1 MQQAL
6 SLLDLNQLI
15 RSTLDEH
22 LHPSY
27 WVVAEIG
34 EFKQV
39 AQGHAYLDL
48 VEKKG
53 SQIAAKIRAN
63 IWQYTYRVI
72 AGRFSAVTGQNLKA
86 GMKILAQVNVTFHEV
101 YGISLNIK
109 DIDPNYTLGERARI
123 RQEVIERLTREGLM
137 DLNKR
142 FPLPL
147 VPQKIAII
155 SSASAAGYGDFMDQ
169 LLKNRQGYQIHAQ
182 LFQATLQGADAAA
195 TIIRALDQI
204 DLLSGKESF
213 DAVVLIR
220 GGGSQLDLDCFDD
233 YGLAATIAKYPLP
246 VITGIGHERDETI
259 VDLVAHTRLKTPTAT
274 AEFILSGFRD
284 FEEQLNTALKT
295 LERATSQKL
304 LMEDRRLRD
313 MLTTIK
319 TLADFSIQRQKEN
332 LNYKTNQLKSLSSNL
347 LKMDLVKINNL
358 EMGIRRSW
366 KSRVDS
372 EDRKLENL
380 ERDLQKLDPNTF
392 LAKGYT
398 RSEVNGI
405 PINKTEVQIGDT
417 LVTFAK
423 NISLKS
429 IIQNIETNGN
439 TKL

>member
-1 MQQAL
+1 MQQQAL
-6 SLLDLNQLI
+6 SLLELNQLI
-15 RSTLDEH
+15 RATLDEN

-53 SQIAAKIRAN
+53 NQIAAKIRAN
-63 IWQYTYRVI
+63 IWQYTFRVI
-72 AGRFSAVTGQNLKA
+72 AGRFTAVTGQNLKA

-109 DIDPNYTLGERARI
+109 DIDPNYTLGERARV

-155 SSASAAGYGDFMDQ
+155 SSVSAAGYGDFMDQ
-169 LLKNRQGYQIHAQ
+169 LQKNRQGYHINAQ

-204 DLLSGKESF
+204 ELLNGKESF
-213 DAVVLIR
+213 DAIVLIR

-233 YGLAATIAKYPLP
+233 YGLAAAIAKCALP
-246 VITGIGHERDETI
+246 VLTGIGHERDETI

-295 LERATSQKL
+295 LERATSQTL
-304 LMEDRRLRD
+304 VIEDRRLRD
-313 MLTTIK
+313 LLGKLK
-319 TLADFSIQRQKEN
+319 TLADFSIHRKKED
-332 LNYKTNQLKSLSSNL
+332 LKFKTNQLKSLSSSL
-347 LKMDLVKINNL
+347 LKMDLVRINNL
-358 EMGIRRSW
+358 ELGLRKSW

-372 EDRKLENL
+372 EDKKLENL
-380 ERDLQKLDPNTF
+380 GRDLQKLDPKTF

-405 PINKTEVQIGDT
+405 PINKIEVQIGDI

-423 NISLKS
+423 NKTLKS
-429 IIQNIETNGN
+429 NIQNIETNEN
-439 TKL
+439 S

>member
-313 MLTTIK
+313 MLTSIK